1 MSSTTSSV
9 EIRTPFSSYDLGKS
23 SGRSTSSLS
32 QNLTMYIRLP
42 MSGSSDRSLR
52 EGGNRTVTVRPRF
65 SLNLWTSKASSVCTS
80 VPCVWYFYRVKTYM
94 KYMCRLKKIY
104 NESIKVVTYVQF
116 YFLQGTF
123 LFNFG
128 WPGFQKCHGSLRGN
142 QIVGKL
148 GSWTVNHV

>member
-42 MSGSSDRSLR
+42 MSGSSERSLR

-94 KYMCRLKKIY
+94 KYMCRLKKY
-104 NESIKVVTYVQF
+104 KTSQSKWLLTSSSIF
-116 YFLQGTF
+116 FRGLFFLILDDQGF
-123 LFNFG
+123 RSVMAPSEVIRL
-128 WPGFQKCHGSLRGN
+128 
-142 QIVGKL
+142 
-148 GSWTVNHV
+148 